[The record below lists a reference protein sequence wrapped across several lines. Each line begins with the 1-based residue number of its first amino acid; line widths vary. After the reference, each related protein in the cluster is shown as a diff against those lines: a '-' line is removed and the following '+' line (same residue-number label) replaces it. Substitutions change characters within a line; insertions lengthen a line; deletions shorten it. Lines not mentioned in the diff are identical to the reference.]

1 MSKSPRIRES
11 KPKDLSRAFRKKGR
25 KGVRKAGEKTHLT
38 SNVTDSLIASF
49 AKLRKHDKS
58 TVTYRLTELYL
69 SGLTLN
75 QPACPG
81 KRHSEDKPGS
91 PPPPPHFLSPSQHPN
106 RKRLHTTLL
115 PFSGQISDSLNHLR
129 SLTCSQGLFSRSL
142 SSACTLMLFQRC
154 VLRVMRSGS
163 VRGGARQGSATLV
176 AAAGGRQ
183 RAEQVSSTGERRL
196 STAL

>member
-129 SLTCSQGLFSRSL
+129 SLTCEFTGALFPLSQFRLHTN
-142 SSACTLMLFQRC
+142 A
-154 VLRVMRSGS
+154 
-163 VRGGARQGSATLV
+163 
-176 AAAGGRQ
+176 
-183 RAEQVSSTGERRL
+183 L
-196 STAL
+196 STLRPSCHAQWKRPWRR